1 MTPKT
6 TAVATGDTLET
17 LTLAA
22 AAPTPVFEEI
32 LTAQPDRSIA
42 ARIKITAVRIPRTAF
57 RLART
62 GALG

>member
-1 MTPKT
+1 MIPKT
-6 TAVATGDTLET
+6 TAAATGDTLDA

-22 AAPTPVFEEI
+22 AAPLPVFEEI

-42 ARIKITAVRIPRTAF
+42 AKKIAMVEKVPRTVF
-57 RLART
+57 RLACT

>member
-22 AAPTPVFEEI
+22 AAPPPVLEEI

-42 ARIKITAVRIPRTAF
+42 AKKMTTVERVPRTVF

>member
-6 TAVATGDTLET
+6 TAVATGDTLDT

-22 AAPTPVFEEI
+22 AAPPPVFEEI

-42 ARIKITAVRIPRTAF
+42 AKKSTTVERAPRTVF

>member
-6 TAVATGDTLET
+6 TAVATGDTLDT

-22 AAPTPVFEEI
+22 AAPLAVPEEI

-42 ARIKITAVRIPRTAF
+42 ARKMTTVERVPRTVF

>member
-17 LTLAA
+17 LALAA
-22 AAPTPVFEEI
+22 AAPPPVFEEI
-32 LTAQPDRSIA
+32 LTAQADRWIA
-42 ARIKITAVRIPRTAF
+42 AKITTAMGRIPRTRF

>member
-22 AAPTPVFEEI
+22 AAALPVFEEI
-32 LTAQPDRSIA
+32 LTAQAESSIA
-42 ARIKITAVRIPRTAF
+42 AKIITTVERTPRTAF